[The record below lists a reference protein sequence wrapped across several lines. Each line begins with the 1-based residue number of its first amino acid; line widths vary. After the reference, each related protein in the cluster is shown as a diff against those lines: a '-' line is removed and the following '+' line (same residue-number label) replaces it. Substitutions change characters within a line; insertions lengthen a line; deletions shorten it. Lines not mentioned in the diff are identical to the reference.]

1 MTPTTTSPD
10 RVQREA
16 PSHAEPPVNR
26 WPALAVLCVPLL
38 IVSLDTTVLNVALP
52 TIVRKLDATDS
63 ELQWIVDA
71 YILVFGGLL
80 LVSGSLA
87 DRVGRKRT
95 FLAGLLVFAVCSLFA
110 AFSSSSAMLIAA
122 RACMGIGGTLIMPP
136 TLSII
141 TNTFTERGE
150 RQRALGIWAASSG
163 AGTALGPIV
172 GGLLL
177 AHFAWG
183 SVFLINVPI
192 ALLAFA
198 FAVRLVPNS
207 RDPHPE
213 PIDTV
218 GALLSVAGL
227 GLLLWAIIEAPV
239 HGWTSAEVLGTGIG
253 GVAILAAFVLL
264 EARSSHPMLR
274 LGFFRARGFSGAV
287 LSVALL
293 MFALVG
299 MLFVLTQWL
308 QFELGYSA
316 LQAGVRMLPA
326 AGGIVLIAPLSPVL
340 VRQFGTK
347 LTVALGLAIA
357 AGGVWQIAG
366 VSVTSTYAAQLP
378 GAFMLGIGTGMVMPA
393 CTGSLMGTLPLEHT
407 GVGSATN
414 GTFLQVGSAL
424 GVAIV
429 GSILSTDYQNKL
441 TPVLAGHV
449 VLPTIRHEILG
460 SLGGALGVAH
470 HIGGIAGSLL
480 SQAARTAF
488 ITGMDAG
495 LQVCALVAAAG
506 VVIALVV
513 LPLRPAAAPPR
524 DVEHD

>member
-1 MTPTTTSPD
+1 MTSTTTFAD
-10 RVQREA
+10 GVKREA
-16 PSHAEPPVNR
+16 SPRAEPTASR
-26 WPALAVLCVPLL
+26 WLALAVLCVPLL
-38 IVSLDTTVLNVALP
+38 ITSLDTTVLNVALP
-52 TIVRKLDATDS
+52 TIVRKLHATDS
-63 ELQWIVDA
+63 QLQWIVDA

-95 FLAGLLVFAVCSLFA
+95 FLAGLMVFAVCSLFA
-110 AFSSSSAMLIAA
+110 AFSGSSAMLIAA

-141 TNTFTERGE
+141 TNMFSERGE
-150 RQRALGIWAASSG
+150 RQRALGIWAASTG

-198 FAVRLVPNS
+198 FGVRLVPDS
-207 RDPHPE
+207 RDPRPE
-213 PIDTV
+213 AIDTV

-253 GVAILAAFVLL
+253 GVVVLAVFVLW
-264 EARSSHPMLR
+264 EARSPHPMLR
-274 LGFFRARGFSGAV
+274 LQFFRSRRFSGAV
-287 LSVALL
+287 FSVALL

-299 MLFVLTQWL
+299 LLFVLTQWL
-308 QFELGYSA
+308 QFQLGYSA

-326 AGGIVLIAPLSPVL
+326 AGGIVLVAPLSPVF
-340 VRQFGTK
+340 VRRLGTK

-366 VSVTSTYAAQLP
+366 VSVASTYPAQLP

-393 CTGSLMGTLPLEHT
+393 CTGSLMGTLPLQNT

-429 GSILSTDYQNKL
+429 GSILSTRYQDKL
-441 TPVLAGHV
+441 APVLAGHAI
-449 VLPTIRHEILG
+449 PATIRQEILG
-460 SLGGALGVAH
+460 SLGGALGAAH
-470 HIGGIAGSLL
+470 HIGGTAGALL

-488 ITGMDAG
+488 IAGMDDG
-495 LQVCALVAAAG
+495 LQVCAAVAAGG

-513 LPLRPAAAPPR
+513 LPLRPAPAPPR
-524 DVEHD
+524 DVEQG